1 MISHDICLGLTSFSV
16 IISRFIHV
24 AANGIT
30 SFCYGWVIFH
40 CINTSVYHIFFIQSS
55 VRRHLGYFH
64 VLAIVNSAALNN
76 GVHASFLVTVLCSY
90 IHSVLAW
97 RIPGKAEPGGLP
109 SMGSHRVGHDWSDLA
124 ATTGLLNL
132 TVIIFSFLRSLH
144 TISIEA
150 VSVYF
155 PTNSVGEFPFFPF

>member
-1 MISHDICLGLTSFSV
+1 MCVFFLDSMCRWYHMIFVFLCLTSLC
-16 IISRFIHV
+16 IIFSRFIHV

-109 SMGSHRVGHDWSDLA
+109 SMGSNRVGHDWRALA
-124 ATTGLLNL
+124 KAAAWLLDSGIL
-132 TVIIFSFLRSLH
+132 LR
-144 TISIEA
+144 
-150 VSVYF
+150 
-155 PTNSVGEFPFFPF
+155 